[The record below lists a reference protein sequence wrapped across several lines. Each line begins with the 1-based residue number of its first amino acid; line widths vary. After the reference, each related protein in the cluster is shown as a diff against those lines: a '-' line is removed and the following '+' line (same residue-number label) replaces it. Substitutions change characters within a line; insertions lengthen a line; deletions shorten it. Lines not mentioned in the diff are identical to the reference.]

1 MAIYSGFSHQKW
13 WFSIVMLNYQRDEP
27 PWIRAIGKTPGETL
41 GFSMGIPLTW
51 PSFGC
56 WRPRHRQ
63 DHVSQGSGLVH
74 WDTWNFRQNHG
85 DFCHQAIGDLYEMD
99 DHNPYSMSWP
109 WHNGICPWK
118 HCHSLSNTSFLQLA
132 HACAGAASHS
142 PLVKVMK
149 LKPFERWNMSFLSHL
164 LAASMT
170 PDFPLNTHPSAD
182 ETHSICPN
190 FDFDL
195 ITKSPQMMSWWGRS
209 QHDVMI
215 GRILIGSHCR
225 FISSLEGTWIYMTF
239 CDFPL
244 INLSFGKSPGFFGGW
259 KMGFPILPMF
269 RLRAPGTSPSSTAAR
284 PRWPPNGAGN
294 RRNCSGPSFRLPPG
308 GAERMRLWVCPL
320 PMACYVDF
328 RWFSIAVVIGWFFD
342 ATIRPMNMAPRVP
355 RDACTLWVLVLLK
368 NDFPKPDC
376 IRRR

>member
-1 MAIYSGFSHQKW
+1 MVDL
-13 WFSIVMLNYQRDEP
+13 SIVTLVYQRDEP

-244 INLSFGKSPGFFGGW
+244 INLSFGKSPGFLGGQKWGSRSCRCFGSELQEHHLLQLQLGHADLQ
-259 KMGFPILPMF
+259 MARGIGEI
-269 RLRAPGTSPSSTAAR
+269 APGPLSDCLLVALKGWGCGSA
-284 PRWPPNGAGN
+284 
-294 RRNCSGPSFRLPPG
+294 L
-308 GAERMRLWVCPL
+308 CPWL
-320 PMACYVDF
+320 AMWIFDDF
-328 RWFSIAVVIGWFFD
+328 R
-342 ATIRPMNMAPRVP
+342 
-355 RDACTLWVLVLLK
+355 
-368 NDFPKPDC
+368 
-376 IRRR
+376 

>member
-142 PLVKVMK
+142 PLVSHETETIRKVEYV
-149 LKPFERWNMSFLSHL
+149 LFVPSSCCFYDSRFSPEHASIGRWNPFHLPKFWLRSHHKVT
-164 LAASMT
+164 A
-170 PDFPLNTHPSAD
+170 N
-182 ETHSICPN
+182 
-190 FDFDL
+190 
-195 ITKSPQMMSWWGRS
+195 
-209 QHDVMI
+209 DVMM
-215 GRILIGSHCR
+215 GSK
-225 FISSLEGTWIYMTF
+225 STW
-239 CDFPL
+239 CHD
-244 INLSFGKSPGFFGGW
+244 
-259 KMGFPILPMF
+259 
-269 RLRAPGTSPSSTAAR
+269 R
-284 PRWPPNGAGN
+284 
-294 RRNCSGPSFRLPPG
+294 
-308 GAERMRLWVCPL
+308 
-320 PMACYVDF
+320 
-328 RWFSIAVVIGWFFD
+328 
-342 ATIRPMNMAPRVP
+342 
-355 RDACTLWVLVLLK
+355 
-368 NDFPKPDC
+368 
-376 IRRR
+376 